1 MKFLKIDQDFD
12 IIFKG
17 FCSWWRLVR
26 YGWGLRRRKVLS
38 GLLADLVLKELSF
51 WYLIYK
57 ICSKFILSFAYVTFL
72 KFRLSLSH
80 LRFLPTKS
88 CQLGGLYPSGWA
100 KHSSSPSSFFY
111 LVPRKLFIFLQ
122 LKVAHFVL
130 WVLLEL
136 GTNNFCKW
144 TLGEIPKP
152 GLMSL

>member
-26 YGWGLRRRKVLS
+26 YDWELRRRKVLS
-38 GLLADLVLKELSF
+38 DLLADLVLKELSF

-57 ICSKFILSFAYVTFL
+57 ICSKFILSFVYVTFL

-88 CQLGGLYPSGWA
+88 CQLGGLCPSSWA

-144 TLGEIPKP
+144 TLREIPKP
-152 GLMSL
+152 GRMSL